1 MRVALDAEG
10 WPKGSP
16 ETFLDLTAEGLNPD
30 GAVVDA
36 EGNVLVVM
44 KTGETVRDRITGQP
58 LKIPDERAG
67 LLMVFRTYDKL
78 SYGLVLNASRSLAVL
93 DKVRNP

>member
-1 MRVALDAEG
+1 M
-10 WPKGSP
+10 
-16 ETFLDLTAEGLNPD
+16 
-30 GAVVDA
+30 
-36 EGNVLVVM
+36 
-44 KTGETVRDRITGQP
+44 RDRITGQP

-78 SYGLVLNASRSLAVL
+78 SYGLVLNASRLLAVL